1 MPLFV
6 TVTPGTTVTSS
17 TTLDA
22 STLNLLGTPNVD
34 VTGTVDGGSLSI
46 TSGSVP
52 LTALAAQNASTL
64 VGNASGS
71 SASPTALTSTDLAFA
86 TGTVNIGTGAV
97 TTAKLA
103 DSSSSATGVTYAKIQ
118 HVTDARLIGRSAGTN
133 GIPQEISV
141 GVGLTLASGSLT
153 SLRPRTAFTNVE
165 AASTY
170 TVSNNRSS
178 AVEIAPLT
186 TQITPQSN
194 TSKVLVQF
202 NFSGEIVYTSAFILE
217 RVDGATVTPLG
228 VPSSPGSNRIYGTKV
243 APFDADD
250 GSTQFNMAISFLDS
264 PATTNTISY
273 RIRVYCSAASAVFGL
288 NRSISDEDQNFYM
301 RATSQTIL
309 QEILPT

>member
-22 STLNLLGTPNVD
+22 STLNLLGTPSVD
-34 VTGTVDGGSLSI
+34 VTGTVDGGSLSV
-46 TSGSVP
+46 SNGS
-52 LTALAAQNASTL
+52 LKLAAIENQPATTL

-71 SASPTALTSTDLAFA
+71 SAAVTALTSTDLAFS
-86 TGTVNIGTGAV
+86 TGAVDIGAGKV

-103 DSSSSATGVTYAKIQ
+103 DSSSSATGVTYAKMQ
-118 HVTDARLIGRSAGTN
+118 YVTDARLIGRSAGSN

-141 GVGLTLASGSLT
+141 GAGLTLSAGSLT
-153 SLRPRTAFTNVE
+153 SARPRTAFTNVE
-165 AASTY
+165 GASTY
-170 TVSNNRSS
+170 GVSNVRAS
-178 AVEIAPLT
+178 AVVITPLT
-186 TQITPQSN
+186 TQITPQFN

-202 NFSGEIVYTSAFILE
+202 NFSGEIIYTSAFILE

-243 APFDADD
+243 APFDGDN

-273 RIRVYCSAASAVFGL
+273 RLRVYCSAESATFAL

-301 RATSQTIL
+301 RATSQVIL
-309 QEILPT
+309 QEILP

>member
-22 STLNLLGTPNVD
+22 ATLNLLGTPSVD

-46 TSGSVP
+46 SAGSVP
-52 LTALAAQNASTL
+52 LTSLVSQANATL
-64 VGNASGS
+64 VGNGSGA
-71 SASPTALTSTDLAFA
+71 SASPVALSSTDLTFTAS
-86 TGTVNIGTGAV
+86 TVNIGTGAV
-97 TTAKLA
+97 VEGKIGARA
-103 DSSSSATGVTYAKIQ
+103 VTIAKIQ
-118 HVTDARLIGRSAGTN
+118 AINTNKLLGRTTALSGDIEEITVGT
-133 GIPQEISV
+133 
-141 GVGLTLASGSLT
+141 GLTLSAGSLT

-165 AASTY
+165 GTSTY
-170 TVSNNRSS
+170 TVSNVRAS
-178 AVEIAPLT
+178 AVVITPLT
-186 TQITPQSN
+186 TEITPQFN

-243 APFDADD
+243 APFDADN

-273 RIRVYCSAASAVFGL
+273 RLRVYCSAASAAFAL
-288 NRSISDEDQNFYM
+288 NRSIDDADQNFYM
-301 RATSQTIL
+301 RATSQVIL

>member
-22 STLNLLGTPNVD
+22 STLNLLGTPSVD

-46 TSGSVP
+46 SAGSVP
-52 LTALAAQNASTL
+52 LTSLVSQASGTL
-64 VGNASGS
+64 VGNGSGAA
-71 SASPTALTSTDLAFA
+71 ASPVALSSTDLTFTAS
-86 TGTVNIGTGAV
+86 TVNIGTGAV
-97 TTAKLA
+97 VEGKIGARAVTIAKFQAINTNKLLGRTTA
-103 DSSSSATGVTYAKIQ
+103 SSGDIEEITV
-118 HVTDARLIGRSAGTN
+118 GT
-133 GIPQEISV
+133 
-141 GVGLTLASGSLT
+141 GLTLSSGSLT
-153 SLRPRTAFTNVE
+153 SLRPQTAFTNVE

-170 TVSNNRSS
+170 TVSNNRAS
-178 AVEIAPLT
+178 AVVITPLT

-243 APFDADD
+243 APFDGDD
-250 GSTQFNMAISFLDS
+250 GSTQFNMAISFLDLS
-264 PATTNTISY
+264 GTINQMENSGK
-273 RIRVYCSAASAVFGL
+273 I
-288 NRSISDEDQNFYM
+288 I
-301 RATSQTIL
+301 
-309 QEILPT
+309 P

>member
-22 STLNLLGTPNVD
+22 ATLNLLGTPSID

-46 TSGSVP
+46 TPGSVT
-52 LTALAAQNASTL
+52 LTSLAAQAASTL

-71 SASPTALTSTDLAFA
+71 SASPTALTSTDLTFS

-97 TTAKLA
+97 VESKIGARA
-103 DSSSSATGVTYAKIQ
+103 VTIAKIQ
-118 HVTDARLIGRSAGTN
+118 AINTNKLLGRTTASSGDIEEITVGT
-133 GIPQEISV
+133 
-141 GVGLTLASGSLT
+141 GLTLSAGSLT

-165 AASTY
+165 GTSTY
-170 TVSNNRSS
+170 TVSNVRAS
-178 AVEIAPLT
+178 AVVITPLT
-186 TQITPQSN
+186 TQITPQLN

-202 NFSGEIVYTSAFILE
+202 NFSGEIIYTSAFILE

-243 APFDADD
+243 APFDGDN

-273 RIRVYCSAASAVFGL
+273 RLRVYCSAASAAFGL
-288 NRSISDEDQNFYM
+288 NRSINDDDTNEYM
-301 RATSQTIL
+301 RATSQVIL
-309 QEILPT
+309 QEILPS

>member
-22 STLNLLGTPNVD
+22 ATLNLLGTPSVD

-46 TSGSVP
+46 SSGSVD
-52 LTALAAQNASTL
+52 LTSLKSQANATL
-64 VGNASGS
+64 VGNGSGA
-71 SASPTALTSTDLAFA
+71 SASPVALSSTDLTF
-86 TGTVNIGTGAV
+86 TSSTVNIGTGAV
-97 TTAKLA
+97 VEGKIGARAVTIAKFQAINTNKLLGRTTA
-103 DSSSSATGVTYAKIQ
+103 SSGDIEEITV
-118 HVTDARLIGRSAGTN
+118 GT
-133 GIPQEISV
+133 
-141 GVGLTLASGSLT
+141 GLTLSAGSLT
-153 SLRPRTAFTNVE
+153 SLRPRTAFTNFE
-165 AASTY
+165 GTSTY
-170 TVSNNRSS
+170 TVSNVRAS
-178 AVEIAPLT
+178 AVVITPLT
-186 TQITPQSN
+186 TEITPQFN

-202 NFSGEIVYTSAFILE
+202 NFSGEIIYTSAFILE

-243 APFDADD
+243 APFDADN

-273 RIRVYCSAASAVFGL
+273 RLRVYCSAASAAFAL
-288 NRSISDEDQNFYM
+288 NRSIDDVDQNFYM
-301 RATSQTIL
+301 RATSQVIL

>member
-22 STLNLLGTPNVD
+22 STLNLLGTPSVD

-97 TTAKLA
+97 VEGKIGARAVTIAKFQAINTNKLLGRTTA
-103 DSSSSATGVTYAKIQ
+103 SSGDIEEITV
-118 HVTDARLIGRSAGTN
+118 GT
-133 GIPQEISV
+133 
-141 GVGLTLASGSLT
+141 GLTLSAGSLT
-153 SLRPRTAFTNVE
+153 SLRPQTAFTNVE

-170 TVSNNRSS
+170 TVSNNRAS
-178 AVEIAPLT
+178 AVVITPLT

-243 APFDADD
+243 APFDGDD

-288 NRSISDEDQNFYM
+288 NRSISDADQNFYM

>member
-22 STLNLLGTPNVD
+22 STLNLLGTPSVD

-46 TSGSVP
+46 SAGSVP

-71 SASPTALTSTDLAFA
+71 SASPTALTSTDLTFS

-97 TTAKLA
+97 VESKIGSRA
-103 DSSSSATGVTYAKIQ
+103 VTIAKIQ
-118 HVTDARLIGRSAGTN
+118 AINTNKLLGRTTASSGDIEEITVGT
-133 GIPQEISV
+133 
-141 GVGLTLASGSLT
+141 GLTLSAGSLT

-165 AASTY
+165 GTSTY
-170 TVSNNRSS
+170 TVSNVRAS
-178 AVEIAPLT
+178 AVVITPLT
-186 TQITPQSN
+186 TQITPQLN

-202 NFSGEIVYTSAFILE
+202 NFSGEIIYTSAFILE

-243 APFDADD
+243 APFDGDN

-273 RIRVYCSAASAVFGL
+273 RLRVYCSAASAAFGL
-288 NRSISDEDQNFYM
+288 NRSINDDDTNEYM
-301 RATSQTIL
+301 RATSQVIL
-309 QEILPT
+309 QEILPS